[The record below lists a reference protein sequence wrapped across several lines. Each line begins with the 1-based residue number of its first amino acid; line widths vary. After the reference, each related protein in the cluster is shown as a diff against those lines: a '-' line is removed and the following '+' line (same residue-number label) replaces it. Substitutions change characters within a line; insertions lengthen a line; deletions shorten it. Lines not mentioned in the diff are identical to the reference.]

1 MSHSLCP
8 SQRVSP
14 PPPRWVTPPLWT
26 PGWVRLAQEG
36 LQQGSLVP
44 QSCPT
49 AACPHL
55 MSSSLAKMM
64 TALAFDVSRSRRMIL
79 SNSPGLGSRGI
90 LTDWAMHTPPAG
102 RAAVGLGQTGSSP
115 ETHTPGGYSRSPG
128 QTCSQVPIRHGLCS
142 QNSHSANFG
151 STKLSDHGHVT

>member
-1 MSHSLCP
+1 MSHSLRP
-8 SQRVSP
+8 SQRGLP
-14 PPPRWVTPPLWT
+14 PPPRWLTPPLWT
-26 PGWVRLAQEG
+26 PGCVRLAQEG
-36 LQQGSLVP
+36 LQQGSLAP
-44 QSCPT
+44 QPRPT

-90 LTDWAMHTPPAG
+90 LTDWARHTPPAG

-115 ETHTPGGYSRSPG
+115 ATHTPGGSSWSPG
-128 QTCSQVPIRHGLCS
+128 LTVSQVPIRHGLCS
-142 QNSHSANFG
+142 QNRHSAHFG
-151 STKLSDHGHVT
+151 STKLSDHGHAI